1 MKKQKVIKIFS
12 NILVFTLI
20 SSWVFSSSV
29 QAATPPDINADGCV
43 DNADVQAL
51 QSGFSPNSVESLAA
65 VMHSWGA
72 GCQGAVVSCPKLA
85 ADVNT
90 GKDATKDINDCI
102 NIASSGGTVALPAGV
117 YTVNSQVRNLAHRT
131 DTFTITTLGK
141 KPTDPPCSYGATHDC
156 AEIRASATYNNDGKS
171 DYGVV
176 AFLGTN
182 ITLDHVVINGNKTA
196 RVNSN
201 AWKRCNKANTSQG
214 DTAAGYNINIDVSGF
229 KFTNSVSKNGL
240 CASGLAIVGQNIL
253 IQKSAIVYNGTHNV
267 NMMWADGV
275 TSSDNNDG
283 LQVLNSTFIDNTD
296 VQLIVGPS
304 KNVKIQN
311 NTIINSTDPAGGSF
325 GALALYDWPVVTT
338 NNPNF
343 AGSVVSNNS
352 INCSP
357 TRNCGFGLLVGGDPW
372 GKVRPMHVSQA
383 TVTGNTVIDGQAG
396 ISVDDATQN
405 VIKNNTSTWTD
416 PARTTLKANC
426 GVRQSGTYIV
436 GNDSSGNDFG
446 GQVYKNINLDN
457 CIANWPF

>member
-1 MKKQKVIKIFS
+1 MKKQKVTKVFYK
-12 NILVFTLI
+12 ILVSTLML
-20 SSWVFSSSV
+20 SWACLNSA
-29 QAATPPDINADGCV
+29 QAATPPDVNADGCV
-43 DNADVQAL
+43 DSADVQAL

-65 VMHSWGA
+65 VMHSWGS

-90 GKDATKDINDCI
+90 GKDASKDIKDCI
-102 NIASSGGTVALPAGV
+102 NLASSGGTVALPAGV
-117 YTVNSQVRNLAHRT
+117 YMVNSQVRNLAHRS

-141 KPTDPPCSYGATHDC
+141 KPTDPPCNYGATHDC
-156 AEIRASATYNNDGKS
+156 AEIRASANFNADGKS

-182 ITLDHVVINGNKTA
+182 ITLDHIVVNGNKTA

-201 AWKRCNKANTSQG
+201 AWKRCNQANTSAG
-214 DTAAGYNINIDVSGF
+214 DTAAGYNITVDVSGF

-240 CASGLAIVGQNIL
+240 CASGLGLTGKNIL
-253 IQKSAIVYNGTHNV
+253 VQRSAIVYNGTHNV
-267 NMMWADGV
+267 NMMWSDGI
-275 TSSDNNDG
+275 TSGDNNDN

-304 KNVKIQN
+304 KNTIIQN
-311 NTIINSTDPAGGSF
+311 NTISHSNDPAGGSF
-325 GALALYDWPVVTT
+325 GALAIYDWPVVTT
-338 NNPNF
+338 NNPTY
-343 AGSVVSNNS
+343 AGSIISNNT
-352 INCSP
+352 INCGTS
-357 TRNCGFGLLVGGDPW
+357 RNCGVGLLIGADPW
-372 GKVRPMHVSQA
+372 AKVRPLHVSGA
-383 TVTGNTVIDGQAG
+383 TITNNIVVDGQAG

-416 PARTTLKANC
+416 PTRTTLKANC